1 MADFIN
7 AENGDKIIINVAS
20 NEYFKAVDKKTL
32 KGRVIT
38 PVFKDLK
45 NGEYKTIMVYAKKAR
60 GMMARYIVKNNIS
73 DPENIKSFNYG
84 GYRYDENLS
93 VEDEWVFTR

>member
-1 MADFIN
+1 
-7 AENGDKIIINVAS
+7 
-20 NEYFKAVDKKTL
+20 
-32 KGRVIT
+32 
-38 PVFKDLK
+38 
-45 NGEYKTIMVYAKKAR
+45 MVYAKKAR